1 MTFCGDLQGEPLSPV
16 EDPGGLHPAGSVI
29 DHRHGTAGALSPRAL
44 PVAEPEPPR
53 DGRGL
58 ALRDDVALMR
68 RVGEGCQA
76 SFAVLVERHAAALY
90 RVATRMLG
98 DGHDAEDVVQ
108 DCFARM
114 WQNAPRWQPTGAG
127 LVGWLHR
134 VAMNLCFDRKR
145 RFRVVVTDEVPDCA
159 DQAPLADRLIEQRQA
174 CAQVAAALA
183 DLPERYR
190 AALVLCYYENF
201 SNALA
206 AQVLDLNIK
215 AMESLLFRARRQMRE
230 LLEARDITCRDV
242 AFAGA
247 ADFANSPAA
256 HAFATGAG
264 PRA

>member
-1 MTFCGDLQGEPLSPV
+1 MTFCGDVQGDALALGDDAPGPLSTGPV
-16 EDPGGLHPAGSVI
+16 TDHQHAGRAASAAYVLDGSAIGVAGL
-29 DHRHGTAGALSPRAL
+29 D
-44 PVAEPEPPR
+44 
-53 DGRGL
+53 L
-58 ALRDDVALMR
+58 ARVDDVALMA
-68 RVGEGCQA
+68 RVGQGCQA

-90 RVATRMLG
+90 RVAARMLG
-98 DGHDAEDVVQ
+98 DGHEAEDVVQ

-114 WQNAPRWQPTGAG
+114 WQNAPRWYPTGAG
-127 LVGWLHR
+127 LIGWLHR

-145 RFRVVVTDEVPDCA
+145 RFRVVVTDDLPDCA
-159 DQAPLADRLIEQRQA
+159 DQAPLADRMIEQRQA

-230 LLEARDITCRDV
+230 LLEARDVTCRDV
-242 AFAGA
+242 AFVGAAAVADASANPGAGA
-247 ADFANSPAA
+247 
-256 HAFATGAG
+256 HA
-264 PRA
+264 